1 MFKTIIQ
8 LIILVFMLA
17 DAVFILFAKYF
28 VSSKKG
34 ENKADTEDRLRKLR
48 LIGYS
53 IFAGLAIIII
63 LINLF

>member
-8 LIILVFMLA
+8 LIILVLMLV
-17 DAVFILFAKYF
+17 DTVFILFAKYF
-28 VSSKKG
+28 VSNKKV
-34 ENKADTEDRLRKLR
+34 ENDADTEDRLRKLR

-53 IFAGLAIIII
+53 IFAGLAIVII

>member
-8 LIILVFMLA
+8 LIILVLMLA
-17 DAVFILFAKYF
+17 DAAFILFAKYF

-34 ENKADTEDRLRKLR
+34 ENKADAEDRLSKLR

-53 IFAGLAIIII
+53 IFAGLAIVIIV
-63 LINLF
+63 INLF